1 MDNIEKAAVKNATLY
16 ISEKETGKRRV
27 AKASFISGAEWML
40 EEVLS
45 ILKDY
50 HNEKFLGNLVLAVRH
65 GKELNGLKGAH
76 IEWTKTENGSAGR
89 IVPEFE

>member
-1 MDNIEKAAVKNATLY
+1 MDNIEKAAEKNAALY

-27 AKASFISGAEWML
+27 AKASFISGAEWVL

-45 ILKDY
+45 ILKDC

-65 GKELNGLKGAH
+65 GKELNGLKGIH
-76 IEWTKTENGSAGR
+76 IEWTKTENGWVGR
-89 IVPEFE
+89 LVPEFK

>member
-1 MDNIEKAAVKNATLY
+1 MDNIEKAAEKNARLY
-16 ISEKETGKRRV
+16 IPEKETGKRRV
-27 AKASFISGAEWML
+27 AKASFINGAEWML

-45 ILKDY
+45 ILKDC
-50 HNEKFLGNLVLAVRH
+50 HNEKFLGNLVLTVRH

-76 IEWTKTENGSAGR
+76 IEWTKTENGYVGR

>member
-16 ISEKETGKRRV
+16 IPEKETGKRRV
-27 AKASFISGAEWML
+27 AKASFISGAEFVL

-50 HNEKFLGNLVLAVRH
+50 HNDKFLGNLVLAVRY
-65 GKELNGLKGAH
+65 GKDLNGLKGAH
-76 IEWTKTENGSAGR
+76 IEWTKTENGSVGR

>member
-1 MDNIEKAAVKNATLY
+1 MDNIEKAAIANANLY
-16 ISEKETGKRRV
+16 IPEKETGKRRV
-27 AKASFISGAEWML
+27 AKASFINGAEWML

-45 ILKDY
+45 ILKEC
-50 HNEKFLGNLVLAVRH
+50 HNEKFLRRLVLAVRH

-76 IEWTKTENGSAGR
+76 IEWTKTENGSVGR